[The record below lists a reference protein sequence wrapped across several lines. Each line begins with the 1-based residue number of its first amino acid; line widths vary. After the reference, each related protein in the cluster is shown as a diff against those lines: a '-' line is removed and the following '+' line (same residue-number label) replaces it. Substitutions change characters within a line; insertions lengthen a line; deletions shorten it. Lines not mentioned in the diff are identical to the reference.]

1 MSSHR
6 VLIAKFAFGE
16 RLSSHRAHTA
26 KAMAACRSRRTTS
39 RRPRVSPGRAFCTA
53 SSTELVECVMPA
65 HARLLA
71 RSSGST
77 ASCLD
82 CLVAALQDLPRR
94 RTPPRALQMSR
105 RGSRGAARLFGI
117 AFGTALDACRSLRG
131 TGICMLSVE
140 HACTRACK
148 HERHAQN
155 CYCYDLVSTTM

>member
-1 MSSHR
+1 
-6 VLIAKFAFGE
+6 
-16 RLSSHRAHTA
+16 
-26 KAMAACRSRRTTS
+26 
-39 RRPRVSPGRAFCTA
+39 VSPGRAFCTA

-131 TGICMLSVE
+131 TGILVCCLWNT
-140 HACTRACK
+140 HAHVLANMSNMIRIATDMTSYRLPC
-148 HERHAQN
+148 N
-155 CYCYDLVSTTM
+155 D

>member
-1 MSSHR
+1 
-6 VLIAKFAFGE
+6 
-16 RLSSHRAHTA
+16 
-26 KAMAACRSRRTTS
+26 MAACRSRRTTS

-105 RGSRGAARLFGI
+105 RGSRGAAGLLGI
-117 AFGTALDACRSLRG
+117 ACGTDLDVCRSLRG
-131 TGICMLSVE
+131 TRICALSVN
-140 HACTRACK
+140 TRASLLV
-148 HERHAQN
+148 ERSTVMRIATMVISYRVQCSDEYDNLAQ
-155 CYCYDLVSTTM
+155 DHIRHKSAAKQPSQDR